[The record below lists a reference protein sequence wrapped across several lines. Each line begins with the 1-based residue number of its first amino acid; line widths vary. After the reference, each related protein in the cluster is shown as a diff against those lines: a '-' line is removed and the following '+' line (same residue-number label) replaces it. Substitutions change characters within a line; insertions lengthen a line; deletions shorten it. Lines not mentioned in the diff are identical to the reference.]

1 MKILWK
7 VALLIFFFFE
17 TNINWEFFHQHSR
30 QSTINPA
37 AINHHHVQGHPAK
50 TNSILFFFFFFQF
63 QQRNHTRYCI
73 GKCLYIN
80 IRSDLHWKNS
90 TQTKKKS
97 KYITKIIS
105 DINKKNR
112 CYRRSFFSNHFLR
125 AVTSMA
131 MNILA
136 FLSSSKSS
144 QTSKKDL
151 IIHVRNGLK
160 CCNYTFYWA
169 VVFVFLKYPND
180 ISFKC
185 HF

>member
-1 MKILWK
+1 MICCENIVKSSTSHFYLFI
-7 VALLIFFFFE
+7 FFE
-17 TNINWEFFHQHSR
+17 TNIDWEFFHQHSR
-30 QSTINPA
+30 QSTINPT

-50 TNSILFFFFFFQF
+50 TNSIIFFFFFFQF

-90 TQTKKKS
+90 THTKKK
-97 KYITKIIS
+97 KVNTLPKLCLKLTRKI
-105 DINKKNR
+105 D
-112 CYRRSFFSNHFLR
+112 
-125 AVTSMA
+125 AA
-131 MNILA
+131 
-136 FLSSSKSS
+136 
-144 QTSKKDL
+144 
-151 IIHVRNGLK
+151 VRNGLK

-169 VVFVFLKYPND
+169 VVFVFLKCPND

>member
-1 MKILWK
+1 MCRATQLKQIQ
-7 VALLIFFFFE
+7 FFFSFS
-17 TNINWEFFHQHSR
+17 FFNFNNEIIPDIALENAFTLISDL
-30 QSTINPA
+30 I
-37 AINHHHVQGHPAK
+37 
-50 TNSILFFFFFFQF
+50 
-63 QQRNHTRYCI
+63 YI
-73 GKCLYIN
+73 GKTP
-80 IRSDLHWKNS
+80 HKP
-90 TQTKKKS
+90 KKKS

-112 CYRRSFFSNHFLR
+112 CYRWSFFSNHFLR

>member
-1 MKILWK
+1 MRQIS
-7 VALLIFFFFE
+7 IE
-17 TNINWEFFHQHSR
+17 NFFHPHSR

-37 AINHHHVQGHPAK
+37 AINHHHVQGHLAK
-50 TNSILFFFFFFQF
+50 TNSIIFFFFFFQF

-112 CYRRSFFSNHFLR
+112 CYRWSFFSNHFLR

-131 MNILA
+131 MNILSENLGKY
-136 FLSSSKSS
+136 FSVLLEESVL
-144 QTSKKDL
+144 QL
-151 IIHVRNGLK
+151 IYN
-160 CCNYTFYWA
+160 TE
-169 VVFVFLKYPND
+169 
-180 ISFKC
+180 
-185 HF
+185 